1 MAKRLALAA
10 HADQLEDGA
19 LKLAFEL
26 IALLEAGL
34 GELGF
39 AVDELHAQRA
49 EAEASPLLENSARFN
64 GIGRLE
70 FVLRD
75 GDVDRH

>member
-49 EAEASPLLENSARFN
+49 EKDAETKW
-64 GIGRLE
+64 
-70 FVLRD
+70 
-75 GDVDRH
+75 